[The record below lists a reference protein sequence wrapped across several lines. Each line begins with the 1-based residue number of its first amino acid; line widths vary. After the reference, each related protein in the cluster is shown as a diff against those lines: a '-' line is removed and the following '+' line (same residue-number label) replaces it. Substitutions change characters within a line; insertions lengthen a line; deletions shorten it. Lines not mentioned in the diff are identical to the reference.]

1 MTKDDVFKIV
11 KDCTMAIL
19 PDLAEDDI
27 KIELSLREIGANSID
42 RADIAVNSMEALGL
56 KMSMVE
62 FGQAKN
68 IQELVN
74 LLYEK
79 KLKLGLS

>member
-1 MTKDDVFKIV
+1 MTKDEVFQKV
-11 KDCTMAIL
+11 KGCILEIL
-19 PDLAEDDI
+19 PDLSEDEI
-27 KIELSLREIGANSID
+27 KIELSLKDLGANSID

-62 FGQAKN
+62 FGQVKN

-74 LLYEK
+74 LLYGK
-79 KLKLGLS
+79 KVELV